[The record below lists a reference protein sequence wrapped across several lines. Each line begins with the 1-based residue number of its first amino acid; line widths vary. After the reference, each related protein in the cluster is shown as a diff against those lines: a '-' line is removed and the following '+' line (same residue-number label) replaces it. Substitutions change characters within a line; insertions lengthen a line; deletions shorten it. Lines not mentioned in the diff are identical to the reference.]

1 MTATDEQDERLGKGY
16 PYTLRPELHKAL
28 RARGIDYWVAQGLTF
43 WNCPDGRECVAYGYQ
58 SNGKPRLSVKIV
70 GITDPEQ
77 AIEATLGRGTLTA
90 EQVSR
95 ATYAHSIHADCAD
108 ADWQAIAD
116 ELNATLGSDD
126 TFTREDVEGAFVS
139 GYSLG
144 LDMFDSSK
152 TEKGWDQNKR
162 NMDEEMEDLGWV
174 RKDAATLGAGTCH
187 EVEDEDTGF
196 IVCSECG
203 AVHDTDYTN
212 YYCWCCGR
220 KVVDE

>member
-1 MTATDEQDERLGKGY
+1 VTATDELRRLLDERGVEWWQSANTLGCVFTRWYSPLFGDEVCAMENEK
-16 PYTLRPELHKAL
+16 E
-28 RARGIDYWVAQGLTF
+28 GLVLFDHYLT
-43 WNCPDGRECVAYGYQ
+43 
-58 SNGKPRLSVKIV
+58 
-70 GITDPEQ
+70 PEQ
-77 AIEATLGRGTLTA
+77 AIA
-90 EQVSR
+90 
-95 ATYAHSIHADCAD
+95 
-108 ADWQAIAD
+108 
-116 ELNATLGSDD
+116 ATLGSDD

-152 TEKGWDQNKR
+152 PEKGWNQNKR